1 MVLNKTDVFSG
12 RGGCSYR
19 SKGSFFPGQ
28 KIWRRTYWHSEVL
41 WRWVVRRMRHPAVLL
56 AVGDREDGDET
67 ASPAPAS
74 ALASASASLRT
85 ASVTAMASAPAACL
99 RWVGR
104 CTLAEIASP
113 TPASASSWASA
124 PSPWS
129 VSKPAPCWPSS
140 PVPAIVLPGS
150 GAQAFV
156 DLHLHSTWF
165 V

>member
-1 MVLNKTDVFSG
+1 M
-12 RGGCSYR
+12 GGQEDEAL
-19 SKGSFFPGQ
+19 GGAL
-28 KIWRRTYWHSEVL
+28 V
-41 WRWVVRRMRHPAVLL
+41 
-56 AVGDREDGDET
+56 VGDREDAVEA

-85 ASVTAMASAPAACL
+85 ASAAATASAPAGFL

-113 TPASASSWASA
+113 TPAPASSSVSA

-129 VSKPAPCWPSS
+129 VSKPASCWPSS
-140 PVPAIVLPGS
+140 PVRAIVLPGS

-156 DLHLHSTWF
+156 DLHLHSPWF